1 MTYWLNKEYD
11 IFSSVN
17 AKGRRKT
24 REKTKKE
31 DRNND
36 GYHPM
41 ITILYHY
48 PSIRYDDHC
57 DGMSLSQSDYTYS
70 IGNFTS
76 NKKQNQKTHQM
87 WEKVL
92 RPTRSLEF
100 NIGVNH
106 FGWVINL
113 FASSSHVNL
122 PYWYLKV
129 HLSFFTRQMNN
140 VT

>member
-57 DGMSLSQSDYTYS
+57 DGMSLRSQSDYTTVS
-70 IGNFTS
+70 EILQVTK
-76 NKKQNQKTHQM
+76 NKTKKLIKC
-87 WEKVL
+87 EKK
-92 RPTRSLEF
+92 F
-100 NIGVNH
+100 
-106 FGWVINL
+106 
-113 FASSSHVNL
+113 
-122 PYWYLKV
+122 
-129 HLSFFTRQMNN
+129 
-140 VT
+140 